1 MLHLKKIKKDL
12 LQLTDMYN
20 IKCKGGKCTL
30 KKECHRYK
38 SKRGRIVQS
47 YFVSPPFEKGDDG
60 KIICTKYLKYVK

>member
-1 MLHLKKIKKDL
+1 MPHLNRIKTD
-12 LQLTDMYN
+12 QPQPIDMYD
-20 IKCKGGKCTL
+20 IKCKGGECTL

-60 KIICTKYLKYVK
+60 KIICTRYLKYVK

>member
-1 MLHLKKIKKDL
+1 MKKIKKDL

-38 SKRGRIVQS
+38 SKRDRIVQS
-47 YFVSPPFEKGDDG
+47 YFVSPPFEKEDDG